1 MSLDHL
7 RIEQLATVINTA
19 ASIWVLWSSICAAN
33 FMSLKTPAL
42 VRVAYILLGVG
53 AAASLMAPGYLGRP
67 PTLAELLL
75 VCGMALLTVANR
87 RRRPFTAKH
96 A

>member
-1 MSLDHL
+1 MSIDHL
-7 RIEQLATVINTA
+7 HPDQLTIAINTA
-19 ASIWVLWSSICAAN
+19 ASIRVLWSSICAAN
-33 FMSLKTPAL
+33 FMSLKTPLL

-53 AAASLMAPGYLGRP
+53 AAASLMAPGYLQRP
-67 PTLAELLL
+67 PTLAELPL

-87 RRRPFTAKH
+87 RRRPFTAKP